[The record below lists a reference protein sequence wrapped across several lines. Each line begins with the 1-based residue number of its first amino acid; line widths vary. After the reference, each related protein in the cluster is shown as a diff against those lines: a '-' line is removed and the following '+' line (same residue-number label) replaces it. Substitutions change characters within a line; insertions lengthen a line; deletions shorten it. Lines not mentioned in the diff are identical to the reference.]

1 MNLYNKILT
10 TIFIIVS
17 FFLIGLS
24 IKNIHSISSVV
35 TDDNIYQ
42 DLPNKIFVNAP
53 IKARKKLGIE
63 NNKEQFEN
71 MFIKRGS
78 ILLAIDNKKI
88 YSLDSVFLYIKNSD
102 KRVHNLDFFVIKN
115 DEKSI
120 GKRYSFEVKKSDI
133 FDSSFIN
140 LESAVIISYVLD
152 AGTSYNAGLK
162 VGDIITK
169 VNGQNFKSIEVT
181 VIENELKIIKHSGVN
196 FDNNANVTIVVTYT
210 NLEGIDGTGNSHIV
224 FLKPFNGD
232 ELEIEL
238 TGSSTLK
245 GEIATRKLDAD
256 LAGTSLID
264 IVGSANEYE
273 LDLNGGSVAKSFNFI
288 VESFDGDFNGGSS
301 AELTINKNIELEATG
316 GSQLNFKGNA
326 TVLDQKLT
334 GGSTINKK

>member
-1 MNLYNKILT
+1 MKRIIFASFLASCMALLSCSENLTSSNNIT
-10 TIFIIVS
+10 TETR
-17 FFLIGLS
+17 
-24 IKNIHSISSVV
+24 NISAF
-35 TDDNIYQ
+35 NE
-42 DLPNKIFVNAP
+42 
-53 IKARKKLGIE
+53 IE
-63 NNKEQFEN
+63 VA
-71 MFIKRGS
+71 S
-78 ILLAIDNKKI
+78 
-88 YSLDSVFLYIKNSD
+88 
-102 KRVHNLDFFVIKN
+102 
-115 DEKSI
+115 
-120 GKRYSFEVKKSDI
+120 
-133 FDSSFIN
+133 
-140 LESAVIISYVLD
+140 
-152 AGTSYNAGLK
+152 GLK
-162 VGDIITK
+162 VSLQKGDTHK
-169 VNGQNFKSIEVT
+169 VEVTANENLHKSIEVT